1 MLITWKDGST
11 LCESLKNIKEAYLV
25 QVNQYSISFRIDKES
40 AFIWWVP
47 YILRKQD
54 IVLFKVKSNYW
65 QRAYRFGILLPK
77 SIADAKRIDKINGN
91 TLWWDAISKEMT
103 NVRIVFEEFND
114 PSLTCYLD
122 T

>member
-11 LCESLKNIKEAYLV
+11 LCESLKNMKEAYLV
-25 QVNQYSISFRIDKES
+25 QVDQYSVSFRIDKES

-77 SIADAKRIDKINGN
+77 SIADAKRIDKVNGN